1 METLTCKEVNQI
13 DMVEY
18 LASLGYRP
26 EKIRNEDHW
35 YLSPFHQERTASFK
49 VNRRKNIWYDHSI
62 GKGGTLVDFGIL
74 YHKCTIPELLQ
85 RLSPDRWSFSFHQPH
100 SMREASITAGE
111 EKGSGQDRILILD
124 KRPIAHLA
132 MREYLAK
139 RCIPLE
145 IAKHYC
151 QEVDFILH
159 GKQHTVVGFRNRA
172 GGYELRSEN
181 FKGGSSPKAEAV
193 VGDGGNELV
202 VFEGF
207 FDFLSYHF
215 IPNKQQTTSSD
226 FLILNSLS
234 FLERSR
240 SFMEKYQ
247 RVGLMLDHD
256 SAGKEATRKVLQW
269 DNERYSDQSQFY
281 QGKKDLNDWL
291 VTQNV
296 SAKRRHRI
304 RRTL

>member
-1 METLTCKEVNQI
+1 MDI
-13 DMVEY
+13 VEY

-26 EKIRNEDHW
+26 EKIRNQDHW
-35 YLSPFHQERTASFK
+35 YLSPFHDERTASFK

-74 YHKCTIPELLQ
+74 YHKCTIPELLRQ
-85 RLSPDRWSFSFHQPH
+85 LSGSRQNFSFHQPH
-100 SMREASITAGE
+100 NCGEVLTTAGE
-111 EKGSGQDRILILD
+111 KNDTGQDRILILD

-151 QEVDFILH
+151 QEVDFLLH

-207 FDFLSYHF
+207 FDFLSYHS

-240 SFMEKYQ
+240 PFMEKYQ

>member
-1 METLTCKEVNQI
+1 M

-18 LASLGYRP
+18 LASLGYSP
-26 EKIRNEDHW
+26 EKTYNGDYW

-85 RLSPDRWSFSFHQPH
+85 WLSSNRRSFSFHQPH
-100 SMREASITAGE
+100 SMREAPIIASE

-124 KRPIAHLA
+124 TRPIAHLVI
-132 MREYLAK
+132 REYLAK

-151 QEVDFILH
+151 QEVDFLLH
-159 GKQHTVVGFRNRA
+159 GKRHTVVGFRNRA
-172 GGYELRSEN
+172 GGYELRNEN
-181 FKGGSSPKAEAV
+181 FKGSSSPKAETV
-193 VGDGGNELV
+193 IGDGGNELV

-207 FDFLSYHF
+207 FDFLSYHS
-215 IPNKQQTTSSD
+215 IPNKQLTRSSD
-226 FLILNSLS
+226 YLILNSLS

-256 SAGKEATRKVLQW
+256 SAGKEATRKVLLW
-269 DNERYSDQSQFY
+269 DKERYSDQRQFY

-291 VTQNV
+291 VAQNASV
-296 SAKRRHRI
+296 KRRHRI

>member
-1 METLTCKEVNQI
+1 M

-62 GKGGTLVDFGIL
+62 GKGGTLVDFGFL

-100 SMREASITAGE
+100 NCGEVLTTAGE
-111 EKGSGQDRILILD
+111 KKDTGQSRIVILD
-124 KRPIAHLA
+124 TRPIVHPALK
-132 MREYLAK
+132 EYLFKRGIPLDIAK
-139 RCIPLE
+139 R
-145 IAKHYC
+145 YC
-151 QEVDFILH
+151 REVDFLLY
-159 GKQHTVVGFRNRA
+159 GNLHTVIGFQNNE
-172 GGYELRSEN
+172 GGYELRGEY
-181 FKGGSSPKAEAV
+181 FKGSSSPKAEV
-193 VGDGGNELV
+193 IVEGKGNELV

-207 FDFLSYHF
+207 FDFLSYCS
-215 IPNKQQTTSSD
+215 IRDQQHGILPDS
-226 FLILNSLS
+226 LILNSLS

-240 SFMEKYQ
+240 PFMEKYQ
-247 RVGLMLDHD
+247 SVCLMLDQD
-256 SAGKEATRKVLQW
+256 KAGKEATQKILRW

>member
-124 KRPIAHLA
+124 TRPIAHLA

-151 QEVDFILH
+151 QEVDFLLY
-159 GKQHTVVGFRNRA
+159 GNLHTVIGFRNNE
-172 GGYELRSEN
+172 GGYELRSEY
-181 FKGGSSPKAEAV
+181 FKGSSSPKAEAV
-193 VGDGGNELV
+193 VEGKGNELV

-207 FDFLSYHF
+207 FDFLSYCS
-215 IPNKQQTTSSD
+215 IRDQQHGMLPDS
-226 FLILNSLS
+226 LILNSLS
-234 FLERSR
+234 FLERNR
-240 SFMEKYQ
+240 PFMEKYQ
-247 RVGLMLDHD
+247 SIGLMLDQD
-256 SAGKEATRKVLQW
+256 KAGKEATQKVLQW
-269 DNERYSDQSQFY
+269 DKERYSDKSQFY

-291 VTQNV
+291 VAQNV
-296 SAKRRHRI
+296 SIKRHHRI